1 MRVRDEIRITFS
13 GKDHLLVL
21 LIINLSV
28 FLVYSIS
35 NLALFLVGN
44 GGGRQIIEYIGMP
57 SDFGLLISRPW
68 TVVTYMFVHF
78 DFFHIL
84 FNLLVLFWTGR
95 ILSDQISQKKLTAT
109 YVLGGLFGGAAF
121 FLITNLLPA
130 LQSVAG
136 PTYLIGASAGVLSIL
151 VAAAMVAPDHPVH
164 LLLFGEIRLKY
175 VAIGL
180 VFLYLISI
188 PNGNSGG
195 HIAHLGG
202 ALAGYSYIKLL
213 RSGVNIGGWIE
224 YLLGVPKNLTTRRNI
239 KVVHSSKQPIRTSSQ
254 SKNVDQQAVIDS
266 ILDKISRSGYD
277 SLTKSEREIL
287 FKMSDENRN
296 K

>member
-224 YLLGVPKNLTTRRNI
+224 YLLGVSKNLTTRRNI
-239 KVVHSSKQPIRTSSQ
+239 KVVHSSKQPTRTSSQ

>member
-1 MRVRDEIRITFS
+1 MRLRDEIRVTFS

-28 FLVYSIS
+28 FLVYSMS
-35 NLALFLVGN
+35 NLAMFLTGF
-44 GGGRQIIEYIGMP
+44 GGGRQIIEYVGMP
-57 SDFGLLISRPW
+57 SHLDSLLSRPW
-68 TVVTYMFVHF
+68 TLFTYMFVHF

-95 ILSDQISQKKLTAT
+95 ILSDQLSQKKVTAT
-109 YVLGGLFGGAAF
+109 YILGGLFGGVAF
-121 FLITNLLPA
+121 FLITNLIPA
-130 LQSVAG
+130 LQSASG
-136 PTYLIGASAGVLSIL
+136 PTYLIGASAGVLSIM
-151 VAAAMVAPDHPVH
+151 VASAMVAPEYPVH
-164 LLLFGEIRLKY
+164 LLLFGEIKLKY

-180 VFLYLISI
+180 VVLYLISI

-202 ALAGYSYIKLL
+202 ALAGFSYIKLL
-213 RSGVNIGGWIE
+213 RSGVNMGGWIE
-224 YLLGVPKNLTTRRNI
+224 YLLGLPQKLSANRKI
-239 KVVHSSKQPIRTSSQ
+239 KVVHSNKQTTRVHSKSD
-254 SKNVDQQAVIDS
+254 NADQQAVIDS

-277 SLTKSEREIL
+277 SLSKSEKETL

-296 K
+296 N

>member
-28 FLVYSIS
+28 FLVYSLS

-44 GGGRQIIEYIGMP
+44 GGGRQIIEYVGMP
-57 SDFGLLISRPW
+57 SHFDLLLSRPW

-78 DFFHIL
+78 DFFHVL

-95 ILSDQISQKKLTAT
+95 ILSDQVSQKKLTAT
-109 YVLGGLFGGAAF
+109 YLLGGLFGGTAF
-121 FLITNLLPA
+121 FLITNLIPA
-130 LQSVAG
+130 LQSTAG
-136 PTYLIGASAGVLSIL
+136 PTYLIGASAGVLSIM
-151 VAAAMVAPDHPVH
+151 VAAAMVAPEHPVH
-164 LLLFGEIRLKY
+164 LLLFGEINLKY

-180 VFLYLISI
+180 VVLYLISI

-202 ALAGYSYIKLL
+202 ALAGYTYIKLL
-213 RSGVNIGGWIE
+213 RSGVNMGGWIE
-224 YLLGVPKNLTTRRNI
+224 YLLEIPKNISTKGKI
-239 KVVHSSKQPIRTSSQ
+239 KVVHSSKHPTRNSSK
-254 SKNVDQQAVIDS
+254 SHNKDQQAVIDS

-277 SLTKSEREIL
+277 SLTKSERETL